1 LLPTFRAGGADR
13 LKRLTLLVDPAAV
26 IQAVQYPV
34 IDPAGSVTEM
44 LGLLRDARFAHRGD
58 TPEG

>member
-1 LLPTFRAGGADR
+1 
-13 LKRLTLLVDPAAV
+13 V
-26 IQAVQYPV
+26 IHAVQYPV